1 MEQRRLMNKLLK
13 RFFILCSVIGFI
25 VQVIQVS
32 MRYFSFT
39 TTTKITMEM
48 TEYVKLH
55 PVALCI
61 RYSDIIDREKLF
73 KETGIKLHTEKG
85 IEKAMEDETKLTIEQ
100 IFDYTP
106 DTEHAI
112 ADCTFRPD
120 AWSIRSGEAE
130 ICRQIF
136 NVSKFFTQEYMCY
149 KIRER
154 QPELKHMQSATRSTY
169 SKSSMFTIYMNS
181 SLNNA
186 DFVSPILF
194 QGKMPTESRHH
205 APLLG
210 FLRDRSEKAKKTLAF
225 LYLTP
230 ADVMH
235 QLLESPYD
243 TKCVNVD
250 EDSLGDCMLDCLVKG
265 FAPFD
270 RVPGYELLEKKYK
283 LKPLSTADVMDP
295 TKGPVIEKIHED
307 CDAGCRFKSCK
318 GGFTVT
324 HTRQRQAEESAIGFS
339 LTAPINPRIDLTA
352 QPTMFF
358 VEFFS
363 FLCSCFGTWFGISF
377 MSIESIKPLRLLKRR
392 IRR

>member
-1 MEQRRLMNKLLK
+1 MERRRLMNKLLR
-13 RFFILCSVIGFI
+13 RFVLLCSVIGFI
-25 VQVIQVS
+25 VQVTQVS

-39 TTTKITMEM
+39 TTTKILMAM
-48 TEYVKLH
+48 PEYVIVH

-61 RYSDIIDREKLF
+61 RFTDIIDRGKLF

-112 ADCTFRPD
+112 SECTFRPD
-120 AWSIRSGEAE
+120 NWSIRRGEAE

-154 QPELKHMQSATRSTY
+154 QTRLMQMEAVTRSTF
-169 SKSSMFTIYMNS
+169 SKSSMYTIYMNS
-181 SLNNA
+181 SFNDA
-186 DFVSPILF
+186 DFVTPILF
-194 QGKMPTESRHH
+194 TNILPTESRHH

-210 FLRDRSEKAKKTLAF
+210 FLKDRSERAIKTRAF

-230 ADVMH
+230 ADVMTH
-235 QLLESPYD
+235 LLESPYD
-243 TKCVNVD
+243 TKCIRVD
-250 EDSLGDCMLDCLVKG
+250 PETAAMCMLNCLNRG
-265 FAPFD
+265 YAPFN
-270 RVPGYELLEKKYK
+270 RVPGYELLETKYK
-283 LKPLSTADVMDP
+283 LKPLSTLDVMDP
-295 TKGPVIEKIHED
+295 AKGPKIMHIHAECDEK
-307 CDAGCRFKSCK
+307 CRINACE

-324 HTRQRQAEESAIGFS
+324 HTRQRQAEDSGIGFS
-339 LTAPINPRIDLTA
+339 LTTPINPRIDVKA

-358 VEFFS
+358 IDFFS

-377 MSIESIKPLRLLKRR
+377 LSINSIKPLRLMKRR
-392 IRR
+392 NRR